1 MASQEPSIPG
11 RVRSAEERL
20 VYASY
25 VDRCTGLYSRPI
37 MTGIVAEAVRQAG
50 RVERGLG
57 LVAID
62 LDGFGQINDSFGIEA
77 GDTILRESAARLR
90 TATRDEDVIGR
101 YGADEFIIVLPG
113 LQQAT
118 DIPLLV
124 EKIMLAFDPPFIF
137 GGQPLYITASIGSA
151 FYPNDGASAEEV
163 LRNATT
169 ALHTAKSAGVRQHQ
183 AYSNDLG
190 DRTKRRVL
198 IASQLREALEAQQFV
213 LHHQPQISL
222 ADHSLI
228 GLEGLLR
235 WQHPVDGLIMPGAFL
250 PVAES
255 SDLILPLG
263 QQALA
268 IALRDIKLWKAAGR
282 QIVPVTVN
290 ISSRQII
297 DPTFAGTVEEM
308 ILAEGIDPA
317 DVRLELTESMLV
329 TDVARALETVTH
341 LRRFGVSFSLDDF
354 GTGYSSLISL
364 QRFPIQV
371 LKIDK
376 SFVNGLTWGDAERS
390 IVKAIIGLAHN
401 LNMKVVAEGV
411 ETEPQLQIL
420 TDLGC
425 EAVQGFFFARALP
438 PSQIQADWLRPQAFA
453 A

>member
-1 MASQEPSIPG
+1 
-11 RVRSAEERL
+11 
-20 VYASY
+20 
-25 VDRCTGLYSRPI
+25 
-37 MTGIVAEAVRQAG
+37 MTGIVAEAVRQAA

-57 LVAID
+57 LMAVD

-77 GDTILRESAARLR
+77 GDTILRESAARLK

-101 YGADEFIIVLPG
+101 YGADEFIVVLPG
-113 LQQAT
+113 LKQAT
-118 DIPLLV
+118 DLQAMIDKV
-124 EKIMLAFDPPFIF
+124 MQAFDPPFIF

-151 FYPNDGASAEEV
+151 YYPSDGANAEEV

-183 AYSNDLG
+183 GYSNDLG

-198 IASQLREALEAQQFV
+198 IASQLREALEARQFV
-213 LHHQPQISL
+213 LHHQPQVSL
-222 ADHSLI
+222 ADRSLV

-235 WQHPVDGLIMPGAFL
+235 WQHPVDGMIMPGAFL
-250 PVAES
+250 PVAEA
-255 SDLILPLG
+255 SDLILPMG
-263 QQALA
+263 QQAFA
-268 IALRDIKLWKAAGR
+268 IALQDIKRWKAAGR
-282 QIVPVTVN
+282 QLVPVTVN
-290 ISSRQII
+290 VSSRQII
-297 DPTFAGTVEEM
+297 EPSFAGTVEEM

-317 DVRLELTESMLV
+317 LVRLELTESMLV
-329 TDVARALETVTH
+329 TDVARALETVTR
-341 LRRFGVSFSLDDF
+341 LRRFGVTFSLDDF

-420 TDLGC
+420 TDMGC

-438 PSQIQADWLRPQAFA
+438 PDQIQNDWLRPQAFA